1 MGEIEELDFNVPEK
15 TKKLEEHITVKRK
28 DLNLVEEYGSVEIFE
43 DYPNYYYFIKKP
55 VLSNKEKL
63 FGSVLQNVIL
73 RKASIPELSS
83 KLGLSKDFLN
93 ELNFEVIHE
102 IEKHNLLHSLPDDE
116 SFELLKESFLKLT
129 KKHLDF
135 IVHPEELTR
144 FVLDRTI
151 GYGFLSS
158 LMKDDWLEEI
168 MVNGYNKPVFVFHRR
183 HAMCETNI
191 MIRKDGFLPRL
202 LYRIARTVNR
212 ELNESLPLLDAR
224 LPDGS
229 RANATAPYAT
239 PFGPSLT
246 IRKFSRT
253 PLSVI
258 NLINNGTMTADL
270 VAFMWVMVEGFGIEP
285 MNLIITGGSG
295 TGKTSSLSALSVFVR
310 REDRI
315 ITIEDTPEIHL
326 GSRQNWIQMEARPA
340 ISGVPELSMDD
351 LLKNALRMRP
361 DRLIVGEVRGPEA
374 QTLFTAM
381 DTGHNGCMGT
391 VHSNSGKELL
401 TRLKSAPM
409 NVPDI
414 MLSLLDLIMVQYR
427 MHAPGKG
434 IIRRVVQVSE
444 VSRMD
449 DQTLLGDLFTWKKE
463 EDLIQ
468 RTSTPSHIIEQLA
481 DAAART
487 KREVMKEIKVRQRVI
502 EWMSLSGIHSN
513 EEVEQMVQNY
523 YYNPTEV
530 LEQVS
535 EEL

>member
-1 MGEIEELDFNVPEK
+1 MGEIEELDLIG
-15 TKKLEEHITVKRK
+15 KKEVKEEEQITVKRK
-28 DLNLVEEYGSVEIFE
+28 DLNLVEEYDSVEIFE

-55 VLSNKEKL
+55 VLSDKEKL

-93 ELNFEVIHE
+93 ELNSEVIHE
-102 IEKHNLLHSLPDDE
+102 IEKLNLLHALPDAE
-116 SFELLKESFLKLT
+116 SFDAINNSFLKLT

-144 FVLDRTI
+144 FVLDKSI
-151 GYGFLSS
+151 GYGFLSP

-183 HAMCETNI
+183 YAMCETNI

-202 LYRIARTVNR
+202 LYRVARTVNR

-229 RANATAPYAT
+229 RANATSPYAT

-258 NLINNGTMTADL
+258 NLINNGTMTSDL
-270 VAFMWVMVEGFGIEP
+270 VAFLWTMVEGFGIEP
-285 MNLIITGGSG
+285 MNLIVTGGSG
-295 TGKTSSLSALSVFVR
+295 TGKTSTLSALSVFVR

-315 ITIEDTPEIHL
+315 LTIEDTPEIHL

-340 ISGVPELSMDD
+340 ISGIPELSMDD

-381 DTGHNGCMGT
+381 DTGHSGCMGT
-391 VHSNSGKELL
+391 VHSNNGKELL

-414 MLSLLDLIMVQYR
+414 MLPLLDLIIVQYR

-434 IIRRVVQVSE
+434 IIRRVVQMSE

-449 DQTLLGDLFTWKKE
+449 DQVLLGDLFLWKKE

-468 RTSTPSHIIEQLA
+468 RTSTPSHIIEKLA

-487 KREVMKEIKVRQRVI
+487 KKDVMKEIKVRERII
-502 EWMSLSGIHSN
+502 EWMSLSGIHGN
-513 EEVEQMVQNY
+513 EDVENMVQKY